1 MMKTFKLREMSREE
15 LKQRE
20 SDLQEELFNLRFNA
34 ATRALDNPLRLRLLR
49 REIAQI
55 RTVLSEDEKG
65 IRHLGADAS
74 RAAGTE
80 DKK

>member
-1 MMKTFKLREMSREE
+1 MKTFKLREMSRAE

-34 ATRALDNPLRLRLLR
+34 ATRALDNPLRLRLIR

-55 RTVLSEDEKG
+55 RTVLCEDEKG
-65 IRHLGADAS
+65 IRHLGAGAA

>member
-1 MMKTFKLREMSREE
+1 MKTFKLREMSREE

-55 RTVLSEDEKG
+55 RTVLHEDEKG
-65 IRHLGADAS
+65 IRHLGAGAS